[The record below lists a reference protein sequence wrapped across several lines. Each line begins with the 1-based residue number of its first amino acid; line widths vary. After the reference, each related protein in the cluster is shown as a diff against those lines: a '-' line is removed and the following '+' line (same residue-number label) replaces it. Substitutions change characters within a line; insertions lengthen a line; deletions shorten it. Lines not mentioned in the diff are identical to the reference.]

1 MKKYFIDNTHVM
13 TDYMGGWDD
22 QWREIGWYDNNSK
35 MYFNPDE
42 VKEIFDNGEAEN
54 VGIREDGSL
63 YMKTCWLDARTA
75 FSIICGIPFNVSE
88 KNENLLSYAKKVGWI
103 TESPIPIKMYSGTK
117 ELIVNEDGTF
127 AIKYTLD
134 KGKYKSPNTEFLKK
148 ICVGGIKRLKNKTYT
163 SYHDDIKEKK
173 YYFSCGEVDFDEDS
187 LTLII
192 NNIPYSEV
200 YKRDLI
206 DAIRN
211 LDLELLMSN
220 YNIVNFSNVLSA
232 CHDWCRDYGQFH
244 WIGEDRTEE
253 SEKHSNVYWYDK

>member
-22 QWREIGWYDNNSK
+22 QWREIGWYDKNSNA
-35 MYFNPDE
+35 YFNQDE
-42 VKEIFDNGEAEN
+42 VREIFDNGEADN

-75 FSIICGIPFNVSE
+75 FSIICGMPFDVSE
-88 KNENLLSYAKKVGWI
+88 KDKNLLSYAKKVGWI

-117 ELIVNEDGTF
+117 ELVVNEDSTF
-127 AIKYTLD
+127 TIKYIID
-134 KGKYKSPNTEFLKK
+134 REKYKKPNAEFFKK
-148 ICVGGIKRLKNKTYT
+148 ICVGKIKRLKNKTYICYRNCT
-163 SYHDDIKEKK
+163 EERVH
-173 YYFSCGEVDFDEDS
+173 YFSCGNVDFDEEN

-192 NNIPYSEV
+192 NDIPYSEV

-211 LDLELLMSN
+211 LDLELFMSN
-220 YNIVNFSNVLSA
+220 PNIVNFSNVLSA

-244 WIGEDRTEE
+244 WIGNRNEE
-253 SEKHSNVYWYDK
+253 KEENSNVYWYDK

>member
-22 QWREIGWYDNNSK
+22 QWREIGWYDSNSK

-42 VKEIFDNGEAEN
+42 VKEIFDNDEAEN

-63 YMKTCWLDARTA
+63 YMKTRWLDARTA
-75 FSIICGIPFNVSE
+75 FSIICGIPFGVSE
-88 KNENLLSYAKKVGWI
+88 KNENLLSYAKKVGWV

-127 AIKYTLD
+127 AVKYILD
-134 KGKYKSPNTEFLKK
+134 RDKYKSPNTEFLKK
-148 ICVGGIKRLKNKTYT
+148 ICVGKIKRLKNKTYICYRNCT
-163 SYHDDIKEKK
+163 EERVH
-173 YYFSCGEVDFDEDS
+173 YFYCGNVDFDKEN

-192 NNIPYSEV
+192 NDIPYSEV
-200 YKRDLI
+200 YKRNLI

-211 LDLELLMSN
+211 LDLELFISN
-220 YNIVNFSNVLSA
+220 PNIVNFSNVLSA

-244 WIGEDRTEE
+244 WIGNRNEE
-253 SEKHSNVYWYDK
+253 KEENSNVYWYDK